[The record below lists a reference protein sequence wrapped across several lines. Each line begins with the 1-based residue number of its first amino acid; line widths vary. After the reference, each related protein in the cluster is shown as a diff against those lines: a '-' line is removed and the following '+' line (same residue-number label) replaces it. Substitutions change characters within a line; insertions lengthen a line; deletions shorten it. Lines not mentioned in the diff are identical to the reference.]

1 MLSVRQG
8 SSAGATGTPASPA
21 VAVDF
26 QKPIALVE
34 TQRIALT
41 PVLDGV
47 ISEEEWDPLAIEGG
61 TSTYFQWEPTALHL
75 AAKMP
80 LGNDLVVSLDFGA
93 NGWLIGKDNLEL
105 RLHPDASGTVTV
117 TGRILDGTGINGPVW
132 LPVPGFAVS
141 SSGVAKVDGDSLTLE
156 ATVRDPGLG
165 LLPLSDGKA
174 VTLRADASPSGGTD
188 TPAYLPRVLSPV
200 KLGFYRSAGL
210 PSGLT
215 FRPEGEARSVVPTQS
230 LGVRLTFEGQ
240 GDLGLARVDMR
251 AEGPA
256 RSIVN
261 LMEVPFPGFD
271 RKGRA
276 FVDYDTAI
284 APTSALGY
292 RILRGTVQTKDG
304 VPGITQT
311 SFRVSPLIDI
321 DLVREDL
328 PAADH
333 DRSQK
338 LSFYLKSNSGRGTAG
353 SVKVT
358 LPEPLRILN
367 GADRRFEI
375 ARGRGGSRQVF
386 EIYIPKGA
394 SGTFPV
400 TFDLVVNKEP
410 STQKGFITI
419 R

>member
-1 MLSVRQG
+1 
-8 SSAGATGTPASPA
+8 
-21 VAVDF
+21 
-26 QKPIALVE
+26 
-34 TQRIALT
+34 
-41 PVLDGV
+41 
-47 ISEEEWDPLAIEGG
+47 
-61 TSTYFQWEPTALHL
+61 
-75 AAKMP
+75 
-80 LGNDLVVSLDFGA
+80 
-93 NGWLIGKDNLEL
+93 
-105 RLHPDASGTVTV
+105 
-117 TGRILDGTGINGPVW
+117 
-132 LPVPGFAVS
+132 
-141 SSGVAKVDGDSLTLE
+141 
-156 ATVRDPGLG
+156 
-165 LLPLSDGKA
+165 
-174 VTLRADASPSGGTD
+174 
-188 TPAYLPRVLSPV
+188 
-200 KLGFYRSAGL
+200 
-210 PSGLT
+210 
-215 FRPEGEARSVVPTQS
+215 
-230 LGVRLTFEGQ
+230 
-240 GDLGLARVDMR
+240 MR